1 MKINTYD
8 IDGVIFLG
16 KDLEGLTPGKN
27 DHIITGRSFEEKPE
41 TEAFL
46 HSREIFNTL
55 HMNPLAFDQ
64 KSRAS
69 SGIHKG
75 NTIKALESEGYVIGV
90 HFEDDPIQMEEIKKI
105 VPHVNVILL
114 VHDLVEKE
122 NVRHNWESK

>member
-1 MKINTYD
+1 MRINTYD
-8 IDGVIFLG
+8 LDGVIFLG
-16 KDLEGLTPGKN
+16 KDIEGLTPGLW
-27 DHIITGRSFEEKPE
+27 DHIITGRSEEERPE

-46 HSREIFNTL
+46 HSKGIFNTL
-55 HMNPLAFDQ
+55 HMNPLPFDK

-75 NTIKALESEGYVIGV
+75 NTIKRLESEGYIIGV

-122 NVRHNWESK
+122 NIRHNWEPK